1 MRPLDSETVMH
12 IADFNIG
19 ILGAN
24 GIVGGGGPLAV
35 GAAFSCQYKD
45 NKGVCACF
53 FGDGASNQG
62 TTQES
67 LNMSIAPEEP
77 RGLSLDLDPD
87 FACRVR
93 AAIGPGLFADVGVS
107 RVRQLLPGDEVP
119 VALTPCVLALDG
131 EREVEVRRGQ
141 RACVRL
147 SEDCL
152 RVVDVARVMEYARQR
167 GLFLRGA
174 QVCYAN

>member
-1 MRPLDSETVMH
+1 
-12 IADFNIG
+12 
-19 ILGAN
+19 
-24 GIVGGGGPLAV
+24 
-35 GAAFSCQYKD
+35 
-45 NKGVCACF
+45 
-53 FGDGASNQG
+53 
-62 TTQES
+62 
-67 LNMSIAPEEP
+67 MSISPEEP
-77 RGLSLDLDPD
+77 RGLALDLDPD

-107 RVRQLLPGDEVP
+107 RVRQLLPGDDVP
-119 VALTPCVLALDG
+119 VGLTPCVLALDG

-141 RACVRL
+141 SACVQL
-147 SEDCL
+147 SEDTM